1 MSIRIRLLLLSLAIL
16 LLPLAGY
23 QYVREME
30 RFLRQELGASVQF
43 AATDL
48 AALLHDRQDLLPA
61 AFTTLVD
68 GHSSIYL
75 HSLDQPIQIDGYSSD
90 WEAWLDWAKHY
101 GPVGNGFTL
110 LAGMRGRSVYVRIR
124 VDDGERV
131 PAGPEH
137 PARKGDAILMVF
149 TDPAGRW
156 HRFHIA
162 TVAPGGF
169 SPYRLAY
176 DALGELQA
184 RPIPNIRAAWQEQQ
198 GGYTVELAIPAR
210 LLGARLGFIVT
221 DVDPGT
227 PEQTRRVGT
236 AGEATLKQPGRLLRP
251 LPGLRKL
258 FVGLQLGP
266 GRRLW
271 IVGRQGQ
278 VLASVGSLKR
288 DLPRHAL
295 NLLYTLILPPV
306 DEQFSDDLAGAAR
319 LDGAEIRA
327 ALEGRAER
335 RWRSAPGGRAV
346 IVSAASPVRIGGQV
360 VGAVVVE
367 ETANRIQ
374 TVQRQ
379 ALATVFNRT
388 LLAFIGVTVLLLIFA
403 SRLSL
408 RLSRL
413 SREAAAAIDEHGR
426 VLQTR
431 IGDGGHDEIGS
442 LGERFSVLLLR
453 LKQYT
458 SYLEGMRSRLAHELR
473 TPLSV
478 VRSSLDNLESAGGDI
493 GAAPGLARARTG
505 IDRLSALLNRLS
517 EATRLEQAVQTVE
530 MEVVDL
536 VGLIRGCVQ
545 GYRLAN
551 PSRQIEFVAPPGPLR
566 LRLAP
571 DLIVQMLDKLLANA
585 LDFGLPERPIRVEL
599 MEQDRDILLKV
610 LNFGPRL
617 PLAGT
622 DTLFGAMVS
631 LRDKGGRQP
640 HLGLGLHIVRLIAE
654 CHGGGVEAEDLAD
667 GSGVCF
673 RVRLARV

>member
-1 MSIRIRLLLLSLAIL
+1 MSIRARLLLLSLAIL

-30 RFLRQELGASVQF
+30 RYLRQELGDSVQF
-43 AATDL
+43 ASTDL

-61 AFTTLVD
+61 AFTTLSD
-68 GHSSIYL
+68 GRSSIYL
-75 HSLDQPIQIDGYSSD
+75 HTLDRPIQIDGYSTD
-90 WEAWLDWAKHY
+90 WEAWLDWARHY
-101 GPVGNGFTL
+101 GPVGRGFSL
-110 LAGMRGRSVYVRIR
+110 LAGMREQTVYVRLR
-124 VDDGERV
+124 VEDGTRV
-131 PAGPEH
+131 YTGPEH
-137 PARKGDAILMVF
+137 PTRKGDAILMVF
-149 TDPAGRW
+149 TDPAG
-156 HRFHIA
+156 HRHRYHIA
-162 TVAPGGF
+162 TAAPGRF
-169 SPYRLAY
+169 SPYRLYY
-176 DALGELQA
+176 DTLGEVRA
-184 RPIPNIRAAWQEQQ
+184 RSIPNIRAAWQEQQ

-210 LLGARLGFIVT
+210 LLGAQLGFMVI
-221 DVDPGT
+221 DVDASGPAH
-227 PEQTRRVGT
+227 RVGT
-236 AGEATLKQPGRLLRP
+236 AGEATLQQPGRMLRP

-258 FVGLQLGP
+258 FAGLQLGP

-288 DLPRHAL
+288 ELPRHAL

-327 ALEGRAER
+327 ALKGRAER

-388 LLAFIGVTVLLLIFA
+388 LLAFVGVTLLLLVFA
-403 SRLSL
+403 TRLSL
-408 RLSRL
+408 RLRRL
-413 SREAAAAIDEHGR
+413 SHETAAAIDEHGR
-426 VLQTR
+426 VLETR
-431 IGDGGHDEIGS
+431 VGDDSADEIGQ
-442 LGERFSVLLLR
+442 LGGRFSMLLLR
-453 LKQYT
+453 LQQYT

-478 VRSSLDNLESAGGDI
+478 VRSSLDNLESAGGEI
-493 GAAPGLARARTG
+493 STAPGLARARTG
-505 IDRLSALLNRLS
+505 VDRLSTLLNRLS
-517 EATRLEQAVQTVE
+517 EATRLEQAVQTAALE
-530 MEVVDL
+530 EVDL
-536 VGLIRGCVQ
+536 VELIRGCVE

-551 PSRQIEFVAPPGPLR
+551 PGRGIELAAPPGPLW

-571 DLIVQMLDKLLANA
+571 DLIVQMLDKLIANA
-585 LDFGLPERPIRVEL
+585 LDFGLPGRPIRIEL
-599 MEQDRDILLKV
+599 QAQDRDILLKV
-610 LNFGPRL
+610 LNFGPLL
-617 PLAGT
+617 PLEHGQA
-622 DTLFGAMVS
+622 LFDSMVS
-631 LRDKGGRQP
+631 IREKGGVEA
-640 HLGLGLHIVRLIAE
+640 HLGLGLYIVRLIAE
-654 CHGGGVEAEDLAD
+654 CHGGRVEAENLPD

-673 RVRLARV
+673 RVRLSRV